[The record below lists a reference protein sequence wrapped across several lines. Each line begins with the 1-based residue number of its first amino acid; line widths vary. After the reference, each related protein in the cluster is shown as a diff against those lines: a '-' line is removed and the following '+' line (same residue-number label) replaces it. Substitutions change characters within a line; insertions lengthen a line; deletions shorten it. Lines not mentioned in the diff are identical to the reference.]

1 MTLRPLAIAALLAAG
16 LASAPAPAYAI
27 DTVVLTLK
35 DNKFDRTEITVPANE
50 RFRIQ
55 VHNQDATPAEFEST
69 DLRVEKIIVPGGSI
83 IVNAGPLKPGQYQ
96 FFDEYHPDTATGRLT
111 AEAR

>member
-1 MTLRPLAIAALLAAG
+1 MPNPRLLAVAILLAAT
-16 LASAPAPAYAI
+16 PAFAM

-35 DNKFDRTEITVPANE
+35 DNKFDQTNLSVPANE

-55 VHNQDATPAEFEST
+55 IHNQDATPAEFESS

-83 IVNAGPLKPGQYQ
+83 TVNAGPLKPGTYK
-96 FFDEYHPDTATGRLT
+96 FFDEYHPDTATGAMT
-111 AEAR
+111 AGPR